1 MTTKRRPGGRTA
13 RTKSSVFEAVTA
25 LLTERGYGT
34 LNMTDIAERAG
45 VAATSLYRRW
55 GDVRVLIMEVAVER
69 LMQEHPLPNTG
80 ALAQDLRTWARSIAA
95 GLSSP
100 EGSSFFQAFIATAL
114 PIGSNGAARMAPLQ
128 PRVAQLETML
138 DRARARGEPSP
149 SIEDVVDM
157 LLAPLY
163 TRTLFGMPTDQ
174 ALADRLV
181 KRLLGGCR

>member
-1 MTTKRRPGGRTA
+1 MTLKRRPGGRTA
-13 RTKSSVFEAVTA
+13 RTKSSVFEAVTS
-25 LLTERGYGT
+25 LVTERGYGAF
-34 LNMTDIAERAG
+34 NMTDVAERAG

-55 GDVRVLIMEVAVER
+55 GEVRVLIMEVAVER
-69 LMQEHPLPNTG
+69 LMAEHPLPDTG
-80 ALAQDLRTWARSIAA
+80 ALADDLQTWARSIAA

-114 PIGSNGAARMAPLQ
+114 PTGSDAVARMAAFK

-138 DRARARGEPSP
+138 GRAGARGEPAP
-149 SIEDVVDM
+149 TVEDVVDM

-163 TRTLFGMPTDQ
+163 TRTLFGMPTDE

-181 KRLLGGCR
+181 KRLLGECR

>member
-1 MTTKRRPGGRTA
+1 MTVQRRPGGRTA
-13 RTKSSVFEAVTA
+13 RTKSSVFEAVTG
-25 LLTERGYGT
+25 LVTERGHGAF
-34 LNMTDIAERAG
+34 NMTDVAERAG

-69 LMQEHPLPNTG
+69 LMAEHPLPNTG
-80 ALAQDLRTWARSIAA
+80 ALADDLRTWAHSIAA

-100 EGSSFFQAFIATAL
+100 EGSAFFQAFIATAL
-114 PIGSNGAARMAPLQ
+114 PTGSDGAARMAAFK

-138 DRARARGEPSP
+138 GRARARGEPAP
-149 SIEDVVDM
+149 SVEDVVDM

-163 TRTLFGMPTDQ
+163 TRTLFGMPTDD

-181 KRLLGGCR
+181 RLLLGEGR

>member
-1 MTTKRRPGGRTA
+1 MAVKRRPGGRTA

-25 LLTERGYGT
+25 LVTERGYGA

-69 LMQEHPLPNTG
+69 LMQEHPLPDTG
-80 ALAQDLRTWARSIAA
+80 ALAQDMRTWARSIVTS
-95 GLSSP
+95 LSSP

-114 PIGSNGAARMAPLQ
+114 PTSANGVERMAALK
-128 PRVAQLETML
+128 PRVAQIKTML
-138 DRARARGEPSP
+138 GRAKARGEPAP

-163 TRTLFGMPTDQ
+163 TRALFGMPMDK
-174 ALADRLV
+174 ALANRLV
-181 KRLLGGCR
+181 KRLLGERR

>member
-1 MTTKRRPGGRTA
+1 MTVKRRPGGRTA

-25 LLTERGYGT
+25 LVTERGYGAFN
-34 LNMTDIAERAG
+34 LTDVAARAG
-45 VAATSLYRRW
+45 VAVTSLYRRW
-55 GDVRVLIMEVAVER
+55 GDVRVLMMEVAVER
-69 LMQEHPLPNTG
+69 LMQEYPLPDTG

-100 EGSSFFQAFIATAL
+100 ESASFFQAFIATAL
-114 PIGSNGAARMAPLQ
+114 PTGSHGMARMAALK
-128 PRVAQLETML
+128 PRIAQLETML
-138 DRARARGEPSP
+138 GRARARGEPSP

-163 TRTLFGMPTDQ
+163 TRTLFGMPTDK

-181 KRLLGGCR
+181 TRLLRECR

>member
-1 MTTKRRPGGRTA
+1 MTVKRRPGGRTA
-13 RTKSSVFEAVTA
+13 QTKGSVFEAVTA
-25 LLTERGYGT
+25 LVTERGYGAF
-34 LNMTDIAERAG
+34 NMTDIAERAG

-69 LMQEHPLPNTG
+69 LMEEYPLPDTG
-80 ALAQDLRTWARSIAA
+80 ALAQDLRTWARSMAV

-114 PIGSNGAARMAPLQ
+114 PIGSHGAAGMVALK
-128 PRVAQLETML
+128 PRVTQLETML
-138 DRARARGEPSP
+138 DRAKARGEPAP

-163 TRTLFGMPTDQ
+163 TRTLFGMPTGE
-174 ALADRLV
+174 ALADHLV
-181 KRLLGGCR
+181 ARLLRGGG